1 MKDRQYNGQTKKD
14 KRTQRSTKT
23 LHGKLKI
30 EQHKIHKKPVMNS
43 GASEGLEF
51 AIPHVAPV
59 ELLLLQTMSVS
70 DHTNIGNNQ
79 STVKPI
85 LVAISIKE

>member
-1 MKDRQYNGQTKKD
+1 
-14 KRTQRSTKT
+14 
-23 LHGKLKI
+23 
-30 EQHKIHKKPVMNS
+30 MNS

-85 LVAISIKE
+85 LVAISITE